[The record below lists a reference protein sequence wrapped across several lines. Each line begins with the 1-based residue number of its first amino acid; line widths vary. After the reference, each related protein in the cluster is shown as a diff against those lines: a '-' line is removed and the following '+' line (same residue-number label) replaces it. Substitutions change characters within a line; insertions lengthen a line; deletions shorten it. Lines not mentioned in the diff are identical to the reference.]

1 MALIKRSTILR
12 SYVEESKK
20 SRDQVAPTG
29 WDTAGGSSATNNV
42 TVQNVVAPGIARKIQ
57 DRVAQITGQV
67 VERSS
72 GDADKTSLKL
82 LKVGNE
88 VF

>member
-1 MALIKRSTILR
+1 MGNASSST
-12 SYVEESKK
+12 KK
-20 SRDQVAPTG
+20 ISAQVAPTG
-29 WDTAGGSSATNNV
+29 DTAGGSSATN
-42 TVQNVVAPGIARKIQ
+42 TVQDVVAPGIAKKIQ
-57 DRVAQITGQV
+57 DRVAQITGKV
-67 VERSS
+67 IERSS